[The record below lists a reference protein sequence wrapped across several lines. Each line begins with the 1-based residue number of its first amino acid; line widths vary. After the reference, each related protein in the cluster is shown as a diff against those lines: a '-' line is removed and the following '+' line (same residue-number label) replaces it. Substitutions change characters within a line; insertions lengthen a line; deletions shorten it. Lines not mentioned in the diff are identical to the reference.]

1 MKRLLIVGLV
11 LSCSLLFAG
20 AAFAGQA
27 SDNCGCGLG
36 NLLWEDNADDSVISQ
51 TLQITTNATF
61 YSQLFGI
68 TSGTSDCQ
76 KPANI
81 AANDRLMEFAS
92 RNMDNLAKDISKGE
106 GESLNTLAELMEIPA
121 QDHSQF
127 FAALQSNFGSIFV
140 TGEESAATILDRIAL
155 AIN

>member
-1 MKRLLIVGLV
+1 MKKLLIVGVV
-11 LSCSLLFAG
+11 LSCSLLFTG

-36 NLLWEDNADDSVISQ
+36 NLLWQDNADDSVISQ
-51 TLQITTNATF
+51 TLQVTTNATS

-68 TSGTSDCQ
+68 TSGTSDCDQ
-76 KPANI
+76 PANI

-106 GESLNTLAELMEIPA
+106 GESLDTLAELMEIPA
-121 QDHSQF
+121 QGHNQF
-127 FAALQSNFGSIFV
+127 FATLQNNFDSIFV

-155 AIN
+155 TIN